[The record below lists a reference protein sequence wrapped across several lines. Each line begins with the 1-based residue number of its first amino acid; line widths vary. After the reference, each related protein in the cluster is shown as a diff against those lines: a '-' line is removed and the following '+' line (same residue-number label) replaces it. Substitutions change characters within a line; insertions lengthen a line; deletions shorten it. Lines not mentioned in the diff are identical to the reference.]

1 LAELDIEYNRIRSE
15 LKEKVNLVQE
25 LELKD
30 PFKGYELKPLSRVE
44 MAGVGQVLGR
54 SARDEA

>member
-1 LAELDIEYNRIRSE
+1 LDVESNRIRSE

-30 PFKGYELKPLSRVE
+30 PFKGYDLKPLSRNE
-44 MAGVGQVLGR
+44 MAAVGQALGR
-54 SARDEA
+54 SARDN